1 MPSSQI
7 TAEDVADWNS
17 LEEIADCFEQ
27 KKDLKKRDGLSDRD
41 DEVVLE
47 IDDGE
52 FMILI
57 ESEPNRSASDYQSRT
72 NARRR
77 TNFVATPDYQSFTF
91 TTRKR
96 SFDEHGAIN
105 FQQFSFDKDEIV
117 SDSGKKFS
125 KLEKINELEYGEPY
139 KIYELY
145 DTREVV
151 DEFYEEFEDLRTD
164 LIREVSGIDEDRED
178 AKERFVQLQLDRL
191 IFLHFIQEKDL
202 LDFNRNY
209 LEDILQSA
217 VNENKDVYES
227 KLEPLYF
234 SVLGEGSDRKEFGNV
249 PHLNG
254 GLFTKSPIESEFPE
268 AKLGNSKQETND
280 LYREILDF
288 LGDWNWHVDER
299 LDVVDEKNLSPEV
312 LGHIFEQTVTQ
323 KEKGAYYTPE
333 EVTSYIAW
341 NTVHPYLLNQINE
354 RVGESYEGLDEVFG
368 LDSNGSEDRA
378 VADGGIAKTGTAE
391 SIRTDHVETLYFDI
405 LKDMS
410 VLDPAVGSGAFLL
423 AVQEVLLD
431 TYLSCI
437 EHFQDTELFER
448 TGRVQNELEKI
459 EANGSPTLFAKH
471 EIILNNLYG
480 VDIDQGAVEICKLRL
495 WLSMVADIENDPSEV
510 EPLPNIDFNIR
521 QGNTLIGYTELI
533 DTTSKGDSEL
543 VNWGGGIGK
552 SVEER
557 YEEIIEAIDNYKD
570 ATTGSKANK
579 WRNEAEER
587 LSKHRKS
594 LDEKVLQNFEEVG
607 VSIDSEELDEHSPFH
622 YILEFA
628 EVYSKGGGFDVIVGN
643 PPYIRIQELK
653 KTQPK
658 VIEYLGESEEY
669 DTPYYNYDI
678 AIPFTERS
686 HDLLSEQGRMSFI
699 MTNKWLQSR
708 YGGKLREKLA
718 NEKTVS
724 SLIDFGDQQVFRGI
738 STYVLILSL
747 TNSENDHIDYAEVD
761 GIGEDLGVRLDEINR
776 RENNEYVSTFE
787 SSYGTLDDNPWSFV
801 PKKQANILEHIS
813 EYENLGQVCRRI
825 FVGCQTSRD
834 KIYILDKTGETQDT
848 YRGYSEA
855 LDREVEIEREMTK
868 PLLKG
873 DEFNKWKTTDS
884 EHIIIYPYRI
894 STDGN
899 SPEANLIPLSEIRN
913 KYPQTA
919 EYLEANR
926 EELES
931 RDRGE
936 WENEEKWHRFGR
948 RQNVDQFEEEKIM
961 TSVLNKQSK
970 FSLDENQKFVFVG
983 GGNAGGYGIKIS
995 RSEDITREYLLSI
1008 LNSRLLEWNIQKISS
1023 QFRGG
1028 YFSYGKK
1035 YIENLPILKS
1045 DDYDHLFESLS
1056 KSLVYLTELDS
1067 SCKELVEDLE
1077 NLIDVAVYELYFDR
1091 FDESVVPI
1099 IEKEVS
1105 KITADDKDELRNIV
1119 EKLISD
1125 EDFVSG
1131 VRRIYDDEWVK
1142 IVDEG
1147 KLREDRFKEL

>member
-1 MPSSQI
+1 M
-7 TAEDVADWNS
+7 
-17 LEEIADCFEQ
+17 
-27 KKDLKKRDGLSDRD
+27 
-41 DEVVLE
+41 
-47 IDDGE
+47 
-52 FMILI
+52 
-57 ESEPNRSASDYQSRT
+57 
-72 NARRR
+72 
-77 TNFVATPDYQSFTF
+77 
-91 TTRKR
+91 
-96 SFDEHGAIN
+96 
-105 FQQFSFDKDEIV
+105 
-117 SDSGKKFS
+117 
-125 KLEKINELEYGEPY
+125 
-139 KIYELY
+139 
-145 DTREVV
+145 
-151 DEFYEEFEDLRTD
+151 
-164 LIREVSGIDEDRED
+164 
-178 AKERFVQLQLDRL
+178 
-191 IFLHFIQEKDL
+191 
-202 LDFNRNY
+202 
-209 LEDILQSA
+209 
-217 VNENKDVYES
+217 
-227 KLEPLYF
+227 
-234 SVLGEGSDRKEFGNV
+234 
-249 PHLNG
+249 
-254 GLFTKSPIESEFPE
+254 
-268 AKLGNSKQETND
+268 
-280 LYREILDF
+280 
-288 LGDWNWHVDER
+288 
-299 LDVVDEKNLSPEV
+299 
-312 LGHIFEQTVTQ
+312 
-323 KEKGAYYTPE
+323 
-333 EVTSYIAW
+333 
-341 NTVHPYLLNQINE
+341 
-354 RVGESYEGLDEVFG
+354 
-368 LDSNGSEDRA
+368 
-378 VADGGIAKTGTAE
+378 
-391 SIRTDHVETLYFDI
+391 
-405 LKDMS
+405 
-410 VLDPAVGSGAFLL
+410 
-423 AVQEVLLD
+423 
-431 TYLSCI
+431 
-437 EHFQDTELFER
+437 
-448 TGRVQNELEKI
+448 
-459 EANGSPTLFAKH
+459 
-471 EIILNNLYG
+471 
-480 VDIDQGAVEICKLRL
+480 
-495 WLSMVADIENDPSEV
+495 
-510 EPLPNIDFNIR
+510 
-521 QGNTLIGYTELI
+521 
-533 DTTSKGDSEL
+533 
-543 VNWGGGIGK
+543 
-552 SVEER
+552 
-557 YEEIIEAIDNYKD
+557 
-570 ATTGSKANK
+570 
-579 WRNEAEER
+579 
-587 LSKHRKS
+587 
-594 LDEKVLQNFEEVG
+594 
-607 VSIDSEELDEHSPFH
+607 
-622 YILEFA
+622 
-628 EVYSKGGGFDVIVGN
+628 
-643 PPYIRIQELK
+643 
-653 KTQPK
+653 
-658 VIEYLGESEEY
+658 
-669 DTPYYNYDI
+669 
-678 AIPFTERS
+678 
-686 HDLLSEQGRMSFI
+686 
-699 MTNKWLQSR
+699 
-708 YGGKLREKLA
+708 
-718 NEKTVS
+718 
-724 SLIDFGDQQVFRGI
+724 
-738 STYVLILSL
+738 
-747 TNSENDHIDYAEVD
+747 
-761 GIGEDLGVRLDEINR
+761 
-776 RENNEYVSTFE
+776 
-787 SSYGTLDDNPWSFV
+787 
-801 PKKQANILEHIS
+801 LEHIS

-1131 VRRIYDDEWVK
+1131 VRRIYEDEWVK